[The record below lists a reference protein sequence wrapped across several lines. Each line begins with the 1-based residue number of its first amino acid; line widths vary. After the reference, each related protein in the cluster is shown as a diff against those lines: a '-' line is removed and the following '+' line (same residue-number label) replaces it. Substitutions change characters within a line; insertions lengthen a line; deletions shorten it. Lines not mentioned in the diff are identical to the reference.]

1 MKRNL
6 GKFVWQNKEAA
17 KRWKSSFE
25 KNMIA
30 KYWNAFEREGI
41 SDFGNTLKQDIIKY
55 SMIDVGCGQGKYFRY
70 FNNSSLKVGGD
81 VSIEMLRICKEDSPE
96 VNCVVLEGESLPF
109 KDESF
114 DIVLCTRTLQ
124 HIKNQKLFLG
134 ELTRIILPQG
144 HILLLFYN
152 ALTLHCLYKNICSKG
167 MMINI
172 YNKLPK
178 LLQKAWLFQPWPL
191 EYDNYSTLFEV
202 KNILKK
208 NAVQVRRIR
217 GVTLGF
223 TWIFMYLLPF
233 KLLRRKAPKVVSAY
247 LKICERLERVARNKF
262 PFYLIMDKVFVHAT
276 KK

>member
-25 KNMIA
+25 KDMVA
-30 KYWNAFEREGI
+30 KYWDAFEREAI
-41 SDFGNTLKQDIIKY
+41 FDFSNTLKEDMIKDLI
-55 SMIDVGCGQGKYFRY
+55 IDVGCGQGKYFRY
-70 FNNSSLKVGGD
+70 FNDSSLKVGGD
-81 VSIEMLRICKEDSPE
+81 VSIEMLRICKEDFPG
-96 VNCVVLEGESLPF
+96 VKCVVLEGESLPF

-124 HIKNQKLFLG
+124 HIKNQKLFLE
-134 ELTRIILPQG
+134 ELTRITSPQG

-152 ALTLHCLYKNICSKG
+152 ALTPHCLYKNICNRG
-167 MMINI
+167 IMISI

-178 LLQKAWLFQPWPL
+178 LLQKAWLFRPWPL

-202 KNILKK
+202 KNILRK
-208 NAVQVRRIR
+208 NTVQVRRIR

-223 TWIFMYLLPF
+223 TWIFMYLPPF
-233 KLLRRKAPKVVSAY
+233 KLFRRKTPKVVSVY
-247 LKICERLERVARNKF
+247 LKICEKLERVIRDKF
-262 PFYLIMDKVFVHAT
+262 PFYLIMDKVLVHAT